1 MPERLTIRVI
11 TSCTGKKKKPAHLDQ
26 PVENPLTLEDF
37 RIGDERLEERERE
50 LKEVNASM
58 AARTLYAGQQHKR
71 LMRAVEEIG
80 FRGVAGEAMPELD
93 LWILSA
99 GYGLMPEGKEVAP
112 YESTFRDMRKQA
124 LRDWADQLN
133 IPAQVQKV
141 LARDADLILVLLG
154 DDYWQALDLDGDE
167 KLGGTGLFFCGSVM
181 GRTLSFPEKAT
192 PVVLRRKTAKRF
204 SCGLVGLKGELA
216 ARILLWL
223 SEDPSQVERFQDPEA
238 DVLTLLEERPSSAK
252 AMMRTKGGSE
262 GDPKLPLPSEDGPM
276 EYEGAPEEIN
286 RAITL
291 PDNWEAQRRE
301 RTIHFFIPD
310 WDDLVDPNYDF
321 ENEESS
327 LNRGGWMG
335 GVYAHQIYDKPYYDG
350 ILVSRS
356 TLEKRTSAAKR
367 EHLYRYGVHHHL
379 RVPQRFHV
387 MGDCGAFTYAD
398 EDEPPFDVEDVIAY
412 YSHLGFD
419 YGVSLDHVATVGKTE
434 KEKRRRME
442 LTLDNADAFLREHR
456 ALGLPWTPIGAV
468 QGWNPETFAGAAKKT
483 VEMGYQYIAIGGVVR
498 MGTPRILRILKGVSN
513 AVPDKVR
520 IHLFGIGRL
529 EDASKFAELGVRSVD
544 STSPLRQAFLDA
556 TKNYYTLDENV
567 FAAIRIPDPKR
578 YVDEEQMPEATRL
591 MEACL
596 EAVRAC
602 EKERGHE
609 EHALALLS
617 EYHNLVRPDKKNM
630 RDHYEATLRAKP
642 WNDCDCK
649 ICTRHGIEVAIF
661 RGNNRNRRRG
671 FHNTYVFYQLLE
683 EAACGQRIS
692 LTQGVD
698 LPQSQ
703 LFSEAASAPV
713 ATVSPA

>member
-11 TSCTGKKKKPAHLDQ
+11 TSCTGKKKKPAHLDE

-37 RIGDERLEERERE
+37 RIGDERLEEREQE
-50 LKEVNASM
+50 LKEINASM

-124 LRDWADQLN
+124 LRDWADQLD
-133 IPAQVQKV
+133 IPAQVRKV
-141 LARDADLILVLLG
+141 LAKDADLILVLLG
-154 DDYWQALDLDGDE
+154 DDYWQALDLNGDE
-167 KLGGTGLFFCGSVM
+167 TLGGAGLFFCGSVM
-181 GRTLSFPEKAT
+181 GRTLSFPERAT

-223 SEDPSQVERFQDPEA
+223 SEDPSQVDRFQSGSDA
-238 DVLTLLEERPSSAK
+238 DVVSLLEERPSSAQ
-252 AMMRTKGGSE
+252 AMIRTKGGA
-262 GDPKLPLPSEDGPM
+262 GDDPELPLHEDGPM
-276 EYEGAPEEIN
+276 EYESAPEEIN

-291 PDNWEAQRRE
+291 PDDWEAQRRE
-301 RTIHFFIPD
+301 RKIHFFIPD

-321 ENEESS
+321 ENEKSS
-327 LNRGGWMG
+327 LSRGGWMG

-398 EDEPPFDVEDVIAY
+398 EEEPPFDVEDVIAY

-456 ALGLPWTPIGAV
+456 AMGLPWTPIGAI
-468 QGWNPETFAGAAKKT
+468 QGWTPETFAEAAGRT
-483 VEMGYQYIAIGGVVR
+483 VSMGYQYIAIGGVVR
-498 MGTPRILRILKGVSN
+498 MGTPRILRILEAVSE
-513 AVPDKVR
+513 AVPDEVR

-529 EDASKFAELGVRSVD
+529 EEADKFAELGVRSLD
-544 STSPLRQAFLDA
+544 STSPLRRAFLDA
-556 TKNYYTLDENV
+556 KKNYYTLDGSV
-567 FAAIRIPDPKR
+567 FAAIRIPNPKR
-578 YVDEEQMPEATRL
+578 YVDEDNLPEATRL
-591 MEACL
+591 MEKCL

-602 EKERGHE
+602 EEEEDRGHE
-609 EHALALLS
+609 DRALALLS
-617 EYHNLVRPDKKNM
+617 EYHDLVRPDKPNM
-630 RDHYEATLRAKP
+630 REHYEATLKAKP
-642 WNDCDCK
+642 WNDCGCE
-649 ICTRHGIEVAIF
+649 ICEEHGIEVIIF

-671 FHNTYVFYQLLE
+671 FHNTYVFYKLLDK
-683 EAACGQRIS
+683 AARGQKIS
-692 LTQGVD
+692 LTQGVN
-698 LPQSQ
+698 LPQHQ
-703 LFSEAASAPV
+703 LFSEAGSAAVASPG
-713 ATVSPA
+713 